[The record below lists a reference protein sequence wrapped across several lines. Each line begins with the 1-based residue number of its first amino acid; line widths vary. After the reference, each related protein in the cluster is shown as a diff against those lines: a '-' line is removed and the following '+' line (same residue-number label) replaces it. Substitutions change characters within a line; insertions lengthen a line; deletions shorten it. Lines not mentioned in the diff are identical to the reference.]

1 MELMEAIRGRRS
13 VRKFKPDPVQ
23 EEDLREILEA
33 ARWAANAGNSQPWHF
48 LVVRGEGLR
57 QSMAQAVE
65 RMADQMAGWPE
76 VAEMAARIQGSLPFW
91 TFFREAPVTLAV
103 LARPYEATAD
113 LALAQKGLPPEEVKR
128 MRPYPGLQS
137 VSAAIQNLLLAA
149 HSLGYGTC
157 WMTGPLVAYREL
169 EEILGVKAP
178 WELVALVPL
187 GRPADLPSSRPRR
200 GIEEIATF
208 LD

>member
-1 MELMEAIRGRRS
+1 MELMEAICGRRS
-13 VRKFKPDPVQ
+13 VRKFKREPIR
-23 EEDLREILEA
+23 EEDLKKILDA

-48 LVVRGEGLR
+48 LVVRGDQLR
-57 QSMAQAVE
+57 DRMAQAVE
-65 RMADQMAGWPE
+65 RMAAQIIRWPE
-76 VAEMAARIQGSLPFW
+76 VEEMVPRIQGSRPFW
-91 TFFREAPVTLAV
+91 TFFREAPVTIAV
-103 LARPYEATAD
+103 LARPYESAAD
-113 LALAQKGLPPEEVKR
+113 VALAKRGLPQHEVSR

-169 EEILGVKAP
+169 EEILGVEAP

-187 GRPADLPSSRPRR
+187 GVPADPPSPRPRR
-200 GIEEIATF
+200 GIEEIVTF